1 MTLVVRT
8 HTLASGQRLEVVHG
22 DLTVE
27 HTDAIV
33 NAANGQLAHGGGVA
47 GAILRAGGS
56 AIQDES
62 DAWVERHGRVPTG
75 GVAVTSAGN
84 LRCRFVL
91 HAVGPIWWDGT
102 RREPELLVEVVGR
115 SLEEAARLGLRSVA
129 MPAISS
135 GIFGFP
141 KDRCATLLVETTL
154 GFFAR
159 LPGASLAL
167 VRFTNFDTPTVKE
180 FALAFDRA
188 FCPEEPRA

>member
-1 MTLVVRT
+1 MTSVLRT
-8 HTLASGQRLEVVHG
+8 HTLATGQRLQVVHG

-27 HTDAIV
+27 PTDAIV

-47 GAILRAGGS
+47 GAIVRAGGET
-56 AIQDES
+56 IQDES

-75 GVAVTSAGN
+75 GVAVTSGGR
-84 LRCRFVL
+84 LPCLCVL

-102 RREPELLVEVVGR
+102 RREPELLVEAVR
-115 SLEEAARLGLRSVA
+115 TSLEEAARLGLRSVA

-141 KDRCATLLVETTL
+141 KDQCAELLVGATLAFFECVPGTSVE
-154 GFFAR
+154 
-159 LPGASLAL
+159 L
-167 VRFTNFDTPTVKE
+167 VRFTNFDAPTVKE

-188 FCPEEPRA
+188 FGPAPEGP